1 MYPHPSPIR
10 HGLGHRA
17 RAVAVLV
24 LTAVL
29 LALGGG
35 MAAAHVT
42 VSSAD
47 AAPGGYGKIT
57 FRVPNE
63 SGTASTVALR
73 IQVPTD
79 TPLTSLRS
87 QPVPGWTTT
96 VTTTELD
103 PPVQVGGEEVTEA
116 VSVVEFRAGDGGGVG
131 PGEFQEFAL
140 SGGPFPEAE
149 SLTFNTVQVYSDGT
163 EAAWIEPTVA
173 GQPEPERPAP
183 VLSMAAASGTTTDA
197 HGGGTTDG
205 GGTGTDSGGTDPASA
220 TTTGTT
226 PAAATDGDGNG
237 TAVTALVIA
246 VLGLLAGL
254 AGLGLGLSARRR
266 TVSG

>member
-1 MYPHPSPIR
+1 
-10 HGLGHRA
+10 
-17 RAVAVLV
+17 
-24 LTAVL
+24 
-29 LALGGG
+29 
-35 MAAAHVT
+35 MASAHVT
-42 VSSAD
+42 VSSSD
-47 AAPGGYGKIT
+47 AAPGGYGKIS

-63 SGTASTVALR
+63 SETASTVAVR
-73 IQVPTD
+73 VQVPTD

-96 VTTTELD
+96 VTTAELD
-103 PPVQVGGEEVTEA
+103 PPVEVGGEEVTEA
-116 VSVVEFRAGDGGGVG
+116 VSVVEFRAEDGGGIA
-131 PGEFQEFAL
+131 PGEFQEFSL

-163 EAAWIEPTVA
+163 EAAWIEPTVP

-183 VLSMAAASGTTTDA
+183 VLSLTAGSGAAADAHGGTSTGAGTDAGSGTTTDTA
-197 HGGGTTDG
+197 TGGTT
-205 GGTGTDSGGTDPASA
+205 
-220 TTTGTT
+220 
-226 PAAATDGDGNG
+226 AAAPDGDGNG